1 MVQTEEERKAK
12 KREYDA
18 RPENKAKK
26 KAREKTPEYKSKR
39 IENASKIK
47 VIERRKETA
56 KKYRQT
62 ETYKA
67 KRKERRSR
75 PEEKEKAKKY
85 SQTPE
90 VKARRKEQRERPE
103 IKAKLIE
110 YSQRSDVKARAKA
123 RKQTPE
129 SKAKTKANE
138 AKIRLKI
145 LLHYSK
151 SLSNSDIPC
160 CNCCGE
166 NFHVDFLA
174 LDHIAGRRQMDS
186 ETELKKL
193 GYSSEFHHNTL
204 ARWIIKNNFPKGF
217 QILCQNCNFAK
228 GMKGNNNLC
237 PHETARKEEMFAKM
251 DEQSSFEV

>member
-1 MVQTEEERKAK
+1 LVQTDEQRKAK
-12 KREYDA
+12 KKEYDS
-18 RPENKAKK
+18 RSEVKAKK
-26 KAREKTPEYKSKR
+26 KTREATPEYKAKKKSNELKL
-39 IENASKIK
+39 E

-62 ETYKA
+62 EEYKV

-75 PEEKEKAKKY
+75 PEEKKKSKEY
-85 SQTPE
+85 SQREE
-90 VKARRKEQRERPE
+90 VKARRKEQREKPE
-103 IKAKLIE
+103 VKAKLKE
-110 YSQRSDVKARAKA
+110 YGQRPEVKARAKA
-123 RKQTPE
+123 LKQTPE
-129 SKAKTKANE
+129 SKAKIKASE

-151 SLSNSDIPC
+151 SLSNSNVPC
-160 CNCCGE
+160 CACCGE
-166 NFHVDFLA
+166 DFHVDFLA

-204 ARWIIKNNFPKGF
+204 ARWIIKNNFPEGF

-228 GMKGNNNLC
+228 GMKGNNNTC
-237 PHETARKEEMFAKM
+237 PHETKRLEETFAM
-251 DEQSSFEV
+251 MEEQSSFEV